1 MGDEGRNEFNRPLPS
16 HGANGGPD
24 DPIRVVESN
33 TDSLDGAGNV
43 GTPNLDHYET
53 VSCLASYYLMIC

>member
-16 HGANGGPD
+16 HGADGGPD

-43 GTPNLDHYET
+43 GIPNSDHYET
-53 VSCLASYYLMIC
+53 VSF